1 MSVFA
6 DRLKQLRRGRKCT
19 QKEFADKI
27 GVSQSTVGNWEAG
40 RRIPNQDTLFAIA
53 NFFSVTPSFLLG
65 WNESVNESVD
75 GSASDK
81 LLIHAVKSALMDAQP
96 LGDIDDFEAMEKLAD
111 RIYDVERNQFIEL
124 FSNLS
129 ALAKESDV
137 SYYEYFAITTHL
149 KLCVLIIDV
158 LARPEK
164 ATLAYKEQ
172 LRRTIR
178 ASCNDVLGLLCME
191 NASADKPGAE

>member
-40 RRIPNQDTLFAIA
+40 RRIPNQNTLFEIA

-75 GSASDK
+75 ESAIDK
-81 LLIHAVKSALMDAQP
+81 LLVHAAKTALMDVQP
-96 LGDIDDFEAMEKLAD
+96 LGVVDDPEARVKLAD
-111 RIYDVERNQFIEL
+111 RIYDVGCNQIIEL

-137 SYYEYFAITTHL
+137 SFYEYFTITAHL
-149 KLCVLIIDV
+149 RLCVLIIDV
-158 LARPEK
+158 LAKPEK

-172 LRRTIR
+172 LKRTIR

-191 NASADKPGAE
+191 NASADKPGAD